1 MILQIY
7 QIQNGFVLV
16 FQLLRFGY
24 KKYLGQYCSQR
35 EESLFYSRNFSSAQ

>member
-1 MILQIY
+1 MILQIL
-7 QIQNGFVLV
+7 QTHNGFALV

-24 KKYLGQYCSQR
+24 KKYLGQYCSPR